1 MRTAYLSSLP
11 SNDQE
16 NLDNDF
22 STLTSIHPRTDLNDI
37 KVFEQLL
44 RILWKE
50 EESFVNNR
58 SSIQLRYTETTT
70 CSLKKEG
77 FEVHIHNLIWGST
90 YVCIHSA
97 QKNLAFLEAIPVK
110 KPFREFQG
118 SVNLAGFKLIDFLE
132 QNIYLRHFLTTKT
145 QTERSIL
152 AEKSL
157 ADD

>member
-1 MRTAYLSSLP
+1 MRVQCGLLLSYSRRFKILRTAYLSSLA

-90 YVCIHSA
+90 YVCIQSA
-97 QKNLAFLEAIPVK
+97 QK
-110 KPFREFQG
+110 KPCFFRGYSREKTIQG
-118 SVNLAGFKLIDFLE
+118 VPGKCESCGF
-132 QNIYLRHFLTTKT
+132 
-145 QTERSIL
+145 
-152 AEKSL
+152 
-157 ADD
+157 